1 MFGLGWKVSILFA
14 IAGAGTWVWMDYKLT
29 QEKLKVAELTTA
41 NVILKENEEKLQSAT
56 EKQQQTVDALIEESK
71 DKKERILELTQ
82 KNETIQQEAKKYR
95 LEIEG
100 LRQTEAAAA
109 LHNPYN
115 RGIAADIRM
124 RKLMQSISG
133 ATTTSPES

>member
-41 NVILKENEEKLQSAT
+41 NVILKENEAKLEAAT
-56 EKQQQTVDALIEESK
+56 AEQKQTMDALIK
-71 DKKERILELTQ
+71 QTDKNGDRVYELTQ
-82 KNETIQQEAKKYR
+82 QINTIRQEASLFQR
-95 LEIEG
+95 ELESM
-100 LRQTEAAAA
+100 RQTEASDA
-109 LHNPYN
+109 LNNPYN
-115 RGIAADIRM
+115 RGLAADARI

-133 ATTTSPES
+133 TTPTPEG

>member
-14 IAGAGTWVWMDYKLT
+14 IAGVGTWVWMDYRLT
-29 QEKLKVAELTTA
+29 QEKLRVAELTTA
-41 NVILKENEEKLQSAT
+41 NVILKENEAKLLGAT
-56 EKQQQTVDALIEESK
+56 EKQQKTVDALIEESK
-71 DKKERILELTQ
+71 DKKERILALTQ
-82 KNETIQQEAKKYR
+82 QNEIIQQDAKKFR
-95 LEIEG
+95 IEIEG

-133 ATTTSPES
+133 PAPSPKS